1 MKNLL
6 VIALILLSQPVFANG
21 SHKPKPQPEVR
32 TEVRTEVVERH
43 HDNSKYVL
51 VGLISGIAFCAW
63 NPFEWTFCRTE
74 PKKPIIEIKGKPNT

>member
-6 VIALILLSQPVFANG
+6 VIAILLILSQPVFASG
-21 SHKPKPQPEVR
+21 SHKPKPPEVR

-51 VGLISGIAFCAW
+51 LGVVAGVAFCAW